1 MDARSG
7 AGSTQGNVE
16 AAGKSV
22 ATKLEGPKSEGAKSD
37 GPKSDGPKSDGPWTV
52 RKLLGW
58 IAGFLKDREVD
69 SPRHVA
75 EVLLADVLKVERLK
89 LYMEPDRELAGDELA
104 ALRALVARA
113 GRHEPVQFLVGRW
126 TFFGRD
132 FKVAPCTLIPRP
144 CTETLV
150 ERALEWY
157 RARHAE
163 RGAGAVRVLDL
174 CTGTGCIAV
183 SITLGM
189 KAIARPSNA
198 GCKPL
203 RGERAAVDA
212 LPTISIGEEPAAAAA
227 AVTAETAAGDI
238 SVVATDVVR
247 EAVEL
252 ARDNA
257 RQLGVA
263 IDVRAGDLWDAL
275 AHGERFDLIV
285 SNPPYVTDAE
295 YAALDRNVREYEPAS
310 ALRGGADGLDFVRR
324 IVDGAAERIAPGGML
339 LIEIGWKHGDAA
351 RALVSG
357 AVHGKNWEQV
367 DVLKDGDGID
377 RVLVAVRRGG

>member
-16 AAGKSV
+16 AAEKSV
-22 ATKLEGPKSEGAKSD
+22 AGKSEGPRSEGPRSEGPRSEGPKSE
-37 GPKSDGPKSDGPWTV
+37 GPWTV

-163 RGAGAVRVLDL
+163 RGAGAVRVLDI

-183 SITLGM
+183 SIALGM

-212 LPTISIGEEPAAAAA
+212 LPTISIGEESEAAAA
-227 AVTAETAAGDI
+227 AVAESTTGDI
-238 SVVATDVVR
+238 TVVATDVVR

-263 IDVRAGDLWDAL
+263 IDVRAGDLWGAL
-275 AHGERFDLIV
+275 AHGEEPFDLIV

-357 AVHGKNWEQV
+357 SPHGKHWQNVE
-367 DVLKDGDGID
+367 VLKDGDGID
-377 RVLVAVRRGG
+377 RVLVALRSNA

>member
-16 AAGKSV
+16 AAGKS
-22 ATKLEGPKSEGAKSD
+22 AASKP
-37 GPKSDGPKSDGPWTV
+37 DGPWTV
-52 RKLLGW
+52 RRLLGW
-58 IAGFLKDREVD
+58 IAGFLKEREVD

-75 EVLLADVLKVERLK
+75 EALLADVLKVERLK

-183 SITLGM
+183 SIALGM

-263 IDVRAGDLWDAL
+263 IDVLAGDLWGAL
-275 AHGERFDLIV
+275 AHGDRFDLIV